1 MQSLKEAA
9 LVRFAVKIGEKPGK
23 IAIDAYFEAR
33 GLGTVTL
40 IGTTERT
47 NIPLNQSVDGFYLYS
62 SVEPRQGLVI
72 VEHSATVY
80 LIPVDWDQLKPI
92 MLEKTWDSR
101 QEGKHVWTAS
111 GHVFLRIDDQI
122 YTTSPHY
129 VAKQGCRVVDGNVF
143 AQYLAEWIP
152 EEAFV
157 AAASAKVP
165 SEVEQQLAAALADME
180 KLRQDR
186 DRWLQA
192 AGRAN
197 VGLEKSLFRWFGW
210 RKRFLVA
217 YRQARYEWGG
227 LGVLRG

>member
-62 SVEPRQGLVI
+62 SVEP
-72 VEHSATVY
+72 
-80 LIPVDWDQLKPI
+80 